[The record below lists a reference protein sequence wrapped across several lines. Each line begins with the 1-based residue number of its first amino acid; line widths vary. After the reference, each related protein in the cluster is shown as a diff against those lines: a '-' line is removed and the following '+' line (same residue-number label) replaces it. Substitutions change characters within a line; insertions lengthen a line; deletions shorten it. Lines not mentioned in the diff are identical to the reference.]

1 MEKGRN
7 IGSVVGNKR
16 GQAAVEAVLVM
27 LLVVI
32 LFLAVI
38 AIGLYIYDMS
48 VYVFAANKTMDM
60 GITKLSED
68 NITLV
73 DGISGN
79 ELDSASRQE
88 MTAVALD
95 ALSLTAGTEKATDAN
110 VYITT
115 AEYEDKV
122 TLTIRLTGKY
132 TLGIPAAGRVLPD
145 FDYDLEY
152 IYYY

>member
-1 MEKGRN
+1 
-7 IGSVVGNKR
+7 
-16 GQAAVEAVLVM
+16 
-27 LLVVI
+27 
-32 LFLAVI
+32 
-38 AIGLYIYDMS
+38 
-48 VYVFAANKTMDM
+48 MDM